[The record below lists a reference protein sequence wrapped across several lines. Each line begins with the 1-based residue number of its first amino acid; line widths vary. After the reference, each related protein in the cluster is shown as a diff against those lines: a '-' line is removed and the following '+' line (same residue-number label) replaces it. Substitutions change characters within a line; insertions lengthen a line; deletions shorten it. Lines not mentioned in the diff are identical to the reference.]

1 MIASLKSASRATAF
15 EQWLD
20 TVRSGNSG
28 SGGGSPPGHGG
39 AAGTGAAP
47 TPGAAG
53 AAAPAVPSYQEEMAA
68 TLAEVAEYLA
78 QQGIRPG
85 GAAADPG
92 SLAADS
98 SRFK

>member
-1 MIASLKSASRATAF
+1 MIASLKSASKATAF

-20 TVRSGNSG
+20 TVRSGSGG
-28 SGGGSPPGHGG
+28 SGGSSPPGSGGSAG
-39 AAGTGAAP
+39 AAGSGGASP
-47 TPGAAG
+47 AA
-53 AAAPAVPSYQEEMAA
+53 PSYQEEMAA

-78 QQGIRPG
+78 QQGIRPEG
-85 GAAADPG
+85 GSSDPG